1 MKHLY
6 LVLTVIGVSAALDA
20 QPGPGA
26 DLTHWPKAARAS
38 QLDYERTLNLEPD
51 PDRIAR
57 THEALASEPHPAGTA
72 GDRQTVDRLKRLFEE
87 AGLTVSEQEI
97 WVYLSHFKGAEVEIV
112 SPVREALPIRE
123 EALEEDPYS
132 GRPGLNPGWNAYSAS
147 GDVAGEI
154 VYVNRGTRADFARL
168 EKLGVTLEGKIA
180 LARYGG
186 NYRGYKAKFA
196 EKAGAVG
203 LIIYTDPADS
213 GYMRGIMYPE
223 GGFANPSYI
232 QRGSIKTV
240 PYPGDPLTP
249 GAPATEHANRLD
261 PETLALPRIPVQ
273 PISWSAAERIMKRMK
288 GPAVPRDWQGGL
300 PLAYRLTGGP
310 RLRVRLR
317 VEQERRVTRTSNVIG
332 TLKGATHPE
341 QKVVLGCHHDAWGF
355 GASDPLAGMIVL
367 IEAARSMAAA
377 AREGRRPARTVVF
390 GAWAAEEHGIIGSTE
405 WVEANRDDLLRNAV
419 AYINL
424 DMAAMGT
431 SFRAGAAPSLRALI
445 AAAARTVPQP
455 GGPEGQSVLDAW
467 RKESA
472 DPTLPGE
479 PRFGDLGGGSDHV
492 GFYCHLGIPSAGLG
506 GGGSRGVSYHSV
518 YDNLTWYRK
527 VVGKDYRAAAMVTKV
542 VNAVAARLARAPL
555 VPLDPVRIAS
565 HMRRHLESLSRLG
578 EKSGLTTSFE
588 SFAHHYGDGLEHPPP
603 PTTAG
608 VSIEFGAMAATT
620 MVYENYARSV
630 YARLL
635 RAVAADRLAAD
646 RYDRINASLMAME
659 RAWLHEPGLPGRP
672 WYKNLY
678 AATDEDSGYAA
689 WILPVLRH
697 ALKHEDRK
705 ELVRATELYTGVLR
719 KLTKRLGEIEEQLEK
734 P

>member
-1 MKHLY
+1 MKHLL
-6 LVLTVIGVSAALDA
+6 LVFAVIGASTALHA
-20 QPGPGA
+20 QSEPA
-26 DLTHWPKAARAS
+26 EDLPSWPKTARAI
-38 QLDYERTLNLEPD
+38 EREHERKLNREPD
-51 PDRIAR
+51 PRRIAR
-57 THEALASEPHPAGTA
+57 THEILASEPHAAGTA
-72 GDRQTVDRLKRLFEE
+72 GDRRMVERLKKLFEE
-87 AGLTVSEQEI
+87 AGLAVSLQEI
-97 WVYLSHFKGAEVEIV
+97 WVYLSHFKGAEVQIV
-112 SPVREALPIRE
+112 SPVEESLPIRE
-123 EALEEDPYS
+123 QALEEDPYS
-132 GRPGLNPGWNAYSAS
+132 GRPDLNPGWNAYSAS
-147 GDVAGEI
+147 GEVVGEI
-154 VYVNRGTRADFARL
+154 VYVNKGTRTDFERL
-168 EKLGVTLEGKIA
+168 KTRGVRLEGKIA

-196 EKAGAVG
+196 EEAGAVG

-223 GGFANPSYI
+223 GGYANPSYI

-249 GAPATEHANRLD
+249 GVPATERARRLEA
-261 PETLALPRIPVQ
+261 ETLALPRIPVQ
-273 PISWSAAERIMKRMK
+273 PISWSAAERIMKHMK

-300 PLAYRLTGGP
+300 PLAYRITGGP
-310 RLRVRLR
+310 DLRVRLE
-317 VEQERRVTRTSNVIG
+317 VEQERKVTRTCNVIG
-332 TLKGATHPE
+332 TLKGAVHPE

-355 GASDPLAGMIVL
+355 GAADPMAGMIVL
-367 IEAARSMAAA
+367 IEVARSMAAA
-377 AREGRRPARTVVF
+377 ARDGRPPARTLVF

-405 WVEANRDDLLRNAV
+405 WVEANREDLLANAV

-424 DMAAMGT
+424 DMAAMGKA
-431 SFRAGAAPSLRALI
+431 FRAGAAPSLRRVI
-445 AAAARTVPQP
+445 AAAARAVPQP
-455 GGPEGQSVLDAW
+455 GEPEGRSVLDAW
-467 RKESA
+467 VKRSPSA
-472 DPTLPGE
+472 TVPGE

-506 GGGSRGVSYHSV
+506 GGGSRGVSYHSI

-527 VVGKDYRAAAMVTKV
+527 VVGQDYGSAAMIARV
-542 VNAVAARLARAPL
+542 VNVLAARLANAPL

-588 SFAHHYGDGLEHPPP
+588 SFANHYGGELEHPPL

-620 MVYENYARSV
+620 VVYENYARSV

-635 RAVAADRLAAD
+635 RAVREDRLAVGQ
-646 RYDRINASLMAME
+646 YDRINASLMAME
-659 RAWLHEPGLPGRP
+659 RAWLHAPGLPGRP

-697 ALKHEDRK
+697 ALKYGDRK

-719 KLTKRLGEIEEQLEK
+719 KLTRLLGDIEKQLEK